1 MTTDQIISK
10 ELPKSFRRAL
20 DDYELRE
27 SDTHEATNAALLTE
41 FQQAQLD
48 AINRFVE
55 ATQEKARKTYDEF
68 GSHYDEEFIRAV
80 NEIKHQLNEQA
91 KR

>member
-10 ELPKSFRRAL
+10 ELPESFRRAL

-27 SDTHEATNAALLTE
+27 SDTHDATNAALLTE

-48 AINRFVE
+48 AINRFLSASE
-55 ATQEKARKTYDEF
+55 EKAKYLTAQLGADWFSNFRHATIYLQQE
-68 GSHYDEEFIRAV
+68 
-80 NEIKHQLNEQA
+80 LNEQA
-91 KR
+91 K